1 MSFSEKIAQIMAR
14 PGQDPNAKDDVPWWM
29 RYAGRGLGTAGSF
42 LAIFLGFW
50 NCLGIITI
58 DMGCVISGMW
68 QILAGFIVVCCEA
81 PCCCMFIDHVQ
92 RLSEKV
98 EARPYW
104 NKAAAYV
111 GLAIPAIILCPGLAS
126 IFGSGMIFGTGVI
139 YGMMSLGKKG
149 SREDMAAMASPQMA
163 TSPTGMGGGMG
174 AASDHHTTLMED
186 PDVWRP
192 T

>member
-1 MSFSEKIAQIMAR
+1 MDKLAQLMAR

-29 RYAGRGLGTAGSF
+29 RYAGRGVGTIGSGF
-42 LAIFLGFW
+42 AILFGFW
-50 NCLGIITI
+50 NCLSIITFSI
-58 DMGCVISGMW
+58 SCLLSGMW
-68 QILAGFIVVCCEA
+68 QIVAGFIVLSVEA

-92 RLSEKV
+92 QISDKV

-104 NKAAAYV
+104 NRAAAYV
-111 GLAIPAIILCPGLAS
+111 ILAIPAILLCPGLAS
-126 IFGSGMIFGTGVI
+126 IFGSGLIFATGVI

-163 TSPTGMGGGMG
+163 TSPTGMG
-174 AASDHHTTLMED
+174 ATSDHHVTLMED